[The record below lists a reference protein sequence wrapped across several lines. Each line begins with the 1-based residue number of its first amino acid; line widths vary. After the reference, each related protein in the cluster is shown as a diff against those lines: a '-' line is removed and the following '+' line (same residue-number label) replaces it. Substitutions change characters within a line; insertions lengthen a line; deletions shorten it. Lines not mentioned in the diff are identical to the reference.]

1 MVALMLWVTLTL
13 CGSLLLALLVWRY
26 QIGAMQAR
34 RRRRGRS
41 LLNYLDRN

>member
-1 MVALMLWVTLTL
+1 MVALMWLTLTL
-13 CGSLLLALLVWRY
+13 CGLLLVALLFWRY
-26 QIGAMQAR
+26 QIVAMQAR